1 MSNENKYI
9 CPKCKSENIQKC
21 SILYDVHK
29 KEINLNGESQG
40 TGYQT
45 EGGFSQNNTK
55 TNSQGSIK
63 NSLLEK
69 VSPPI
74 KPNIDESKLKLP
86 EQPEVGSKLGIFSAF
101 GLLGFICFIILEV
114 NIGSG
119 NNFDKGCMS
128 NIMPAVRMSIITFI
142 TILISS
148 IFYNIVGKEE
158 IKEQEAWKEKCD
170 KIKKEKQKEIDK
182 EYNKKY
188 KEWEQNFSVI
198 GADIYL

>member
-1 MSNENKYI
+1 MSSENKYI

-29 KEINLNGESQG
+29 QEINLNGESQG

-45 EGGFSQNNTK
+45 EGGFSQSNTK

-69 VSPPI
+69 VSPPV
-74 KPNIDESKLKLP
+74 KRNIDESKLKLP
-86 EQPEVGSKLGIFSAF
+86 EQPFSIGGCGCSIYFLFWVFLIVKAVFFPNFVFEGEFGENLGWFIIIFIFVGGIFSIIS
-101 GLLGFICFIILEV
+101 ICFPDE
-114 NIGSG
+114 
-119 NNFDKGCMS
+119 KQE
-128 NIMPAVRMSIITFI
+128 TWK
-142 TILISS
+142 
-148 IFYNIVGKEE
+148 KE
-158 IKEQEAWKEKCD
+158 CD

-188 KEWEQNFSVI
+188 KEWEQKFFCNRCGHIFI
-198 GADIYL
+198 IKDE